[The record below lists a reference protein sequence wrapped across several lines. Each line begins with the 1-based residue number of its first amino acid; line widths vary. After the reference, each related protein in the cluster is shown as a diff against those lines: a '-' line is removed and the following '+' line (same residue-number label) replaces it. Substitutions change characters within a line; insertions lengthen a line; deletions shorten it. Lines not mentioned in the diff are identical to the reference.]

1 MNGPLARRA
10 LGAALR
16 RMASGGAAHVDG
28 LLDPAFCRVLWREI
42 ALGPLRGM
50 TGTFGKAGV
59 RMEIDGSDLDA
70 PFDGFPYLQELAAA
84 FTERVRSDGDGIR
97 GLRTWGPNEA
107 GIGVYRPGSVGI
119 TSHLDGRR
127 YRRLV
132 AVFTLVGS
140 APFEVRS
147 SREGEVIRTW
157 QARTGGVALMRGPG
171 LAGMRDG
178 RPYHAVHGPAR
189 GVRCSLA
196 LRMAVGVAVSA

>member
-1 MNGPLARRA
+1 MSGPLARRS

-16 RMASGGAAHVDG
+16 RTASGGAAHVDD
-28 LLDPAFCRVLWREI
+28 LLEPAFCRLLWLEI
-42 ALGPLRGM
+42 ARGPLRGM

-59 RMEIDGSDLDA
+59 RMEIAGFDLDA
-70 PFDGFPYLQELAAA
+70 PFDGFPHLQELAAA
-84 FTERVRSDGDGIR
+84 FAERVRSDGDGIR
-97 GLRTWGPNEA
+97 GLRTWRPNEA
-107 GIGVYRPGSVGI
+107 GVGVYRPGSVGI

-147 SREGEVIRTW
+147 SRDGEVTRKW
-157 QARTGGVALMRGPG
+157 QARTGGVTLMRGPG
-171 LAGMRDG
+171 LAGVRDG

-196 LRMAVGVAVSA
+196 VRMAVGVASA

>member
-1 MNGPLARRA
+1 MSGALARRS

-16 RMASGGAAHVDG
+16 GAASGGAAHVDG
-28 LLDPAFCRVLWREI
+28 LLEPAFCRALWREI
-42 ALGPLRGM
+42 ARGPLRGM
-50 TGTFGKAGV
+50 KGTFGTAGV
-59 RMEIDGSDLDA
+59 RMEIDGFDLDA

-97 GLRTWGPNEA
+97 GLRTWRPNEA
-107 GIGVYRPGSVGI
+107 GVGVYRPDSVGI

-147 SREGEVIRTW
+147 SREGDVTLRW
-157 QARTGGVALMRGPG
+157 LARMGGVTLMRGPG
-171 LAGMRDG
+171 LVGMRDG

-196 LRMAVGVAVSA
+196 LRMAVGVAASA

>member
-1 MNGPLARRA
+1 VSGPLARRS

-16 RMASGGAAHVDG
+16 RTASGGAAHVDD
-28 LLDPAFCRVLWREI
+28 LLEPAFCRLLWLEI
-42 ALGPLRGM
+42 ARGPLRGM

-59 RMEIDGSDLDA
+59 RMEIDGFDLDA
-70 PFDGFPYLQELAAA
+70 PFDGFPHLQELAAA
-84 FTERVRSDGDGIR
+84 FAERVSSDGDGIR
-97 GLRTWGPNEA
+97 GLRTWRPNEA
-107 GIGVYRPGSVGI
+107 GVGVYRPGSVGI

-147 SREGEVIRTW
+147 SRDGEVTRKW
-157 QARTGGVALMRGPG
+157 QARTGGVTLMRGPG
-171 LAGMRDG
+171 LVGVRDG

-196 LRMAVGVAVSA
+196 VRMAVGVTSA